1 MVMRNLQAHSVETEK
16 AANARVFDELS
27 GHDSRI
33 GQELLQQKVSQPVG
47 IFIAPICTK
56 HQTN

>member
-33 GQELLQQKVSQPVG
+33 GQELLQQKVSQPIEISMG
-47 IFIAPICTK
+47 PICTK
-56 HQTN
+56 QQTN